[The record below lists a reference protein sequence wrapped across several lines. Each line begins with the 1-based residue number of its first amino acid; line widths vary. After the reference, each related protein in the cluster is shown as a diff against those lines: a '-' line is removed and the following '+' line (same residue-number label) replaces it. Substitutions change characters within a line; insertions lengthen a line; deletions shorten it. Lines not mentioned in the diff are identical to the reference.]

1 MTEEATLVSE
11 LALIEKQGN
20 NNVGSKFVYFGGP
33 WFNDVQATM
42 YKEAFKE
49 ILKNPTVARS
59 HVPVQHQSGGLSPF
73 EGDEVNMEWA
83 RLTFKADVTAM
94 DNADVMIALY
104 DAEDPD
110 FGTIWEAGYMYA
122 IHKPVVY
129 VTQGDLQKNPVNLMP
144 AMGATTWIT
153 VDELATFDF
162 EVIMPKE
169 YSGGVI

>member
-1 MTEEATLVSE
+1 MTEEVSLVEE
-11 LALIEKQGN
+11 LNAIALLGN
-20 NNVGSKFVYFGGP
+20 NNTGNKFVYFGGP
-33 WFNDVQATM
+33 WFNDVQASM
-42 YKEAFKE
+42 YKKAFKE

-59 HVPVQHQSGGLSPF
+59 HVPVLNQAGGLSPF

-104 DAEDPD
+104 DAENTDE
-110 FGTIWEAGYMYA
+110 GTIFEAGYMYA
-122 IHKPVVY
+122 AHKPVVY
-129 VTQGDLQKNPVNLMP
+129 VVQGDLQEHPVNLMP

-169 YSGGVI
+169 YEGGII

>member
-1 MTEEATLVSE
+1 MTEEVTLVGE
-11 LALIEKQGN
+11 LKAIEAQGN
-20 NNVGSKFVYFGGP
+20 NNTGHKFVYFGGP
-33 WFNDVQATM
+33 WFNDVQVKM

-49 ILKNPTVARS
+49 LLKNPTVAKF
-59 HVPVQHQSGGLSPF
+59 HVPVLNQAGGVSPF
-73 EGDEVNMEWA
+73 EGDEVDMEWA

-104 DAEDPD
+104 DAENVDE
-110 FGTIWEAGYMYA
+110 GTIFEAGYMYA
-122 IHKPVVY
+122 AHKPVVY